1 MLQASEQLQN
11 STLRLEQARRQAL
24 ETEQIG
30 LDVMADLRQQRE
42 TINSSRAGVS
52 TIGSNVGVAKAYID
66 SITRRAKANKVITYV
81 VLAFLLLVGVGTW
94 WLVRG
99 GGGPSGSGARL
110 LGAP

>member
-30 LDVMADLRQQRE
+30 LDVMNDLRQQRE
-42 TINSSRAGVS
+42 TINNSRAGVS

-66 SITRRAKANKVITYV
+66 SITRRAKANRIITYV
-81 VLAFLLLVGVGTW
+81 VVLLMLIVGIGTY

-99 GGGPSGSGARL
+99 SGGPSG
-110 LGAP
+110 